1 LADNRDN
8 TREIGDMSDRLTTV
22 LLIEDNPGDARLIR
36 ELLAEGGGARFQ
48 LECVDRLSTGLERL
62 VEGGI
67 DIVLLDLGLPD
78 SQGLNTLHRVIAELP
93 EVPITVV
100 LTNTDD
106 EELAVQAVRAGA
118 QDYLI
123 KGQIENNLLVRAMR
137 YAMERYQLQVVLRSL
152 ALIDELT
159 GLYNRRGFV
168 SIGEQHLKL
177 ADRTK
182 RGLALILVDLDHL
195 NQINDTLGH
204 QEGDRVLIET
214 ARILT
219 DTFRRADVVARI
231 GGDEFAALAI
241 EVHTNSAESLTTRLQ
256 KNLDAFNA
264 GENRPYKLS
273 LRIGTSCYDPEDP
286 CLIDELVERADRSM
300 YEQEQEKQMRSSERG
315 MRNKK

>member
-1 LADNRDN
+1 
-8 TREIGDMSDRLTTV
+8 
-22 LLIEDNPGDARLIR
+22 
-36 ELLAEGGGARFQ
+36 

-78 SQGLNTLHRVIAELP
+78 SQGLDTLHRVIAELP

-123 KGQIENNLLVRAMR
+123 KGQLENNLLVRAMR

-168 SIGEQHLKL
+168 TIGEQHLKS

-182 RGLALILVDLDHL
+182 RGLALILVDVDHL
-195 NQINDTLGH
+195 NHINDTLGH
-204 QEGDRVLIET
+204 REGDRVLIET
-214 ARILT
+214 AKILT

-241 EVHTNSAESLTTRLQ
+241 EVHTNGAESLTTRLQ

-315 MRNKK
+315 LRNKK

>member
-1 LADNRDN
+1 MVDKPIN
-8 TREIGDMSDRLTTV
+8 V
-22 LLIEDNPGDARLIR
+22 LFIEDNPGDARLIR
-36 ELLAEGGGARFQ
+36 ELLAEGGGERFH

-78 SQGLNTLHRVIAELP
+78 SQGLDTLHRVIAEVP

-100 LTNTDD
+100 LTGTDD

-123 KGQIENNLLVRAMR
+123 KGQIENNLVVRAMR
-137 YAMERYQLQVVLRSL
+137 YAMERYQIQVVLRSL

-168 SIGEQHLKL
+168 SMGEQHLKL

-182 RGLALILVDLDHL
+182 RGLVLIFVDLEHL
-195 NQINDTLGH
+195 QHINDTLGH
-204 QEGDRVLIET
+204 QEGDRALIET
-214 ARILT
+214 AKILT
-219 DTFRRADVVARI
+219 DTFRKSDVVARI
-231 GGDEFAALAI
+231 GEDEFAVLAI
-241 EVHTNSAESLTTRLQ
+241 EVHTNSAESHTAHLQ

-264 GENRPYKLS
+264 GKSRLYKLS
-273 LRIGTSCYDPEDP
+273 LRIGTSCYDPEEP

-300 YEQEQEKQMRSSERG
+300 YEREQDKQMR
-315 MRNKK
+315 NAK